1 MLLLLFVSGQAWPGA
16 IESSYRAARD
26 VLDASVAAMQAES
39 WIAKP
44 VPLMIVASGTLFMGA
59 ENQGIAPGEPTPTM
73 FHETWAYDPASGLLG
88 REYRHA
94 RHDGTKEWIKE
105 IFETDGARWYVDMA
119 SQNSFYQSP
128 ELAGDARNAVLRR
141 FPSQLLKE
149 ALSRPESL
157 RAIGRYGPFEGV
169 QALTGAEVSLSLF
182 FGRESRMLG
191 WVEYL
196 VDLPSFTD
204 STISWRYSAY
214 RPVTGAGMVPHEYTV
229 HINEAVHLE
238 MRVNSVT
245 SDPYEVRQFLTV
257 PDSKPIRAEGDA
269 SGTPPPWHR
278 AELVRAGDGVWLIR
292 NLRTG
297 FHMMFV
303 EFDHYLMAVD
313 APSGYPLL
321 QELPAGDVIGNH
333 SENSLVAHAMKMMAE
348 RVPGKPLRYAV
359 LTHFHSDH
367 AGGAFAF
374 KGDETSLIVSE
385 NQAPAV
391 RSFLAG
397 SHTLCPD
404 QRNGPSKIREVRSRH
419 VVNDGGQ
426 RVEILDVGPNPHTN
440 NMLVVWLPAQKILY
454 VSDLLT
460 GHSDRPDEAHDH
472 MNRFFMDWLR
482 KKHLKPEI
490 IYTSHG
496 GGRVIPLPGED
507 A

>member
-1 MLLLLFVSGQAWPGA
+1 
-16 IESSYRAARD
+16 
-26 VLDASVAAMQAES
+26 MQAEP
-39 WIAKP
+39 WFAQP

-59 ENQGIAPGEPTPTM
+59 ENQGFAPGEPTPTM
-73 FHETWAYDPASGLLG
+73 FHETWAYDPGTGLLG

-94 RHDGTKEWIKE
+94 RHDGTKEWTKE
-105 IFETDGARWYVDMA
+105 IFESDGARWYVDMA
-119 SQNSFYQSP
+119 SGNAFYQSSS
-128 ELAGDARNAVLRR
+128 LAGDARDAVLRR

-149 ALSRPESL
+149 ALIHPESL

-169 QALTGAEVSLSLF
+169 QALTGADASLSLF
-182 FGRESRMLG
+182 FGRESKMLG

-204 STISWRYSAY
+204 STVSWRFSAY
-214 RPVTGAGMVPHEYTV
+214 RPEAGAGMVPYEYTV
-229 HINEAVHLE
+229 HINEAVHLD

-245 SDPYEVRQFLTV
+245 TDLANVRQFLEV
-257 PDSKPIRAEGDA
+257 PDSNAVRNEA
-269 SGTPPPWHR
+269 SSAPPPWHR
-278 AELVRAGDGVWLIR
+278 AELVEAGDGVWLIR
-292 NLRTG
+292 NLRNG

-303 EFDHYLMAVD
+303 EFDHYLLAVD

-321 QELPAGDVIGNH
+321 QELPAGDVIGKY
-333 SENSLVAHAMKMMAE
+333 SENSLVEQALKMLAE

-374 KGDETSLIVSE
+374 KGSETSLLVAESE
-385 NQAPAV
+385 VPAV

-404 QRNGPSKIREVRSRH
+404 QTNGPSKIKEVGSRH
-419 VVNDGGQ
+419 VVSDGDQ
-426 RVEILDVGPNPHTN
+426 RVEILDVGANPHSEH
-440 NMLVVWLPAQKILY
+440 MLVVWLPSQKILY

-460 GHSDRPDEAHDH
+460 GYSDHPDEAHEH
-472 MNRFFMDWLR
+472 MNRFFMDWVR
-482 KKHLKPEI
+482 NKHLNPEV

-496 GGRVIPLPGED
+496 GGRVIPVSDSGEG
-507 A
+507 